1 MGFNFSLFLKDHFR
15 PGVNWIVD
23 GPRGSG
29 KTYAVIALLHDL
41 INGKYPLCGR
51 VEAIT
56 NIVFGTKD
64 PTGNI
69 IMGHPPGMHYVNTMA
84 DALRKTGEILREH
97 GMGKVT
103 IAFVLDESQN
113 FMIADL
119 NAAAEN
125 QALIKFMGN
134 TRKFGMCT
142 MFLTPTRRNL
152 APKIRNFDD
161 DISAPGYCGIL
172 MRKDMAL
179 ASSTSKRC
187 GGRIP
192 ARELAFLSLSSGM
205 ENIPV
210 TFGSTAWT
218 KPLESLDLGEYSY
231 DTLSAADFSLGEN
244 GAGKT
249 FAIKDFLKDVSK
261 GISTVIPDAI
271 GDFFDKWYGE
281 GEEETG
287 PDLTGAKAERV
298 KQACR
303 VERARLSGLKWSVI
317 SFVEGDSEQLL
328 QYHHK
333 KEFGNQKNKADTPGR
348 AYIKPNWG
356 DDKGKTTPLRETQG
370 RETNVRHKEEKE
382 PEYEKDT
389 KKETKSRG

>member
-1 MGFNFSLFLKDHFR
+1 MGFDLSLFLKDQFR
-15 PGVNWIVD
+15 PGVNWIVE

-29 KTYAVIALLHDL
+29 KTYAVIALLHGL
-41 INGKYPLCGR
+41 VNGRFPGCGR
-51 VEAIT
+51 VEVIT
-56 NIVFGTKD
+56 NIVFGTKND
-64 PTGNI
+64 AGHI
-69 IMGHPPGMHYVNTMA
+69 VMGHPPGVAYVNTMA
-84 DALRKTGEILREH
+84 DALRKTGEILRKY

-161 DISAPGYCGIL
+161 DVSAPGYCGVL
-172 MRKDMAL
+172 MRKDVTMAST
-179 ASSTSKRC
+179 ASKMSR
-187 GGRIP
+187 GRIP
-192 ARELAFLSLSSGM
+192 ARELSFLSLSSEM

-210 TFGSTAWT
+210 QICATDWT
-218 KPLESLDLGEYSY
+218 MPLESLKAGEYSY

-244 GAGKT
+244 SAGKT
-249 FAIKDFLKDVSK
+249 FDIKDFLKEVSK
-261 GISTVIPDAI
+261 GISTAIPDAI
-271 GDFFDKWYGE
+271 GEYFDKWDVKE
-281 GEEETG
+281 DEESG
-287 PDLTGAKAERV
+287 PDLTGAKADRV

-303 VERARLSGLKWSVI
+303 VERARLSGVKWSTI
-317 SFVEGDSEQLL
+317 AFIEGESEQLL

-333 KEFGNQKNKADTPGR
+333 KEFGEQKKSQQIDTPGR
-348 AYIKPNWG
+348 AHIKPNGG
-356 DDKGKTTPLRETQG
+356 DGTGSFDLPAESIGGEC
-370 RETNVRHKEEKE
+370 EC
-382 PEYEKDT
+382 
-389 KKETKSRG
+389 

>member
-1 MGFNFSLFLKDHFR
+1 MGFDISLFLKDQFR

-29 KTYAVIALLHDL
+29 KTYAVIALLHAL
-41 INGKYPLCGR
+41 VNGRYPTCGR
-51 VEAIT
+51 VEVIT

-64 PTGNI
+64 DAGRI
-69 IMGHPPGMHYVNTMA
+69 VMGHPPGVAYVNTMA
-84 DALRKTGEILREH
+84 DALRKTGEILRKY

-161 DISAPGYCGIL
+161 DASAPGYCGVL
-172 MRKDMAL
+172 MRKDVTMA
-179 ASSTSKRC
+179 ATASKRSK
-187 GGRIP
+187 GRIP
-192 ARELAFLSLSSGM
+192 ARELSFLSLSSEM

-210 TFGSTAWT
+210 QFGTTEWT
-218 KPLESLDLGEYSY
+218 RPLDSLKPGEFSY

-244 GAGKT
+244 SANKT
-249 FAIKDFLKDVSK
+249 FDIKDFLKEVSK
-261 GISTVIPDAI
+261 GISTAIPQAI
-271 GDFFDKWYGE
+271 GDYFDKWDVKE
-281 GEEETG
+281 DEESG
-287 PDLTGAKAERV
+287 PDLTGAQADRV

-303 VERARLSGLKWSVI
+303 VERARLSGIKWSTI
-317 SFVEGDSEQLL
+317 SFIEGESEQLL

-333 KEFGNQKNKADTPGR
+333 KEFGEPKKSQIGKPGR
-348 AYIKPNWG
+348 AHIKPNWG
-356 DDKGKTTPLRETQG
+356 DGAG
-370 RETNVRHKEEKE
+370 SFE
-382 PEYEKDT
+382 PSAESAGGE
-389 KKETKSRG
+389 